1 MPIDCH
7 THVGAAEHYSG
18 QFAADLA
25 KAWGE
30 VRWEGRT
37 LEDHWEAVRGAERA
51 IVVAFDAP
59 AAGFE
64 VSNEY
69 VANYV
74 AQHPEKLIGFAS
86 VDPNRADGV
95 ERLRHAVETLP
106 LRGLKL
112 APIYQDANPVGPG
125 AMALYGEAERLGIPV
140 LTHMATT
147 FVQKSPLRHARPWL
161 MDEVGIA
168 FPGLAICLAHLGH
181 PWCEENMAVIR
192 KHPRMYSDVSA
203 LHTRPMQFYLA
214 LNAAVEYRVT
224 DKILL
229 GSDYP
234 FSTLEQSIDA
244 LRNVNAVVAGT
255 GMPPIP
261 AEVIEGIIERDSVTL
276 LGLD

>member
-1 MPIDCH
+1 MIVDCH
-7 THVGAAEHYSG
+7 THVGAAEHYSPE
-18 QFAADLA
+18 FAADLA
-25 KAWGE
+25 GAWNE

-37 LEDHWEAVRGAERA
+37 LEDHWESVKGADKA
-51 IVVAFDAP
+51 IVVAFDGQ

-64 VSNEY
+64 VPNEY
-69 VANYV
+69 VAGYV
-74 AQHPEKLIGFAS
+74 SQHPEKLIGFAS
-86 VDPNRADGV
+86 VDPNRRDAV

-112 APIYQDANPVGPG
+112 APMYQNADPVGPG
-125 AMALYGEAERLGIPV
+125 AMALYSEAARLGLPV
-140 LTHMATT
+140 ITHQATT
-147 FVQKSPLRHARPWL
+147 FLRTAPMRYARPWL

-168 FPGLAICLAHLGH
+168 FPELTICLAHLGH

-192 KHPRMYSDVSA
+192 KHPNMYSDISA
-203 LHTRPMQFYLA
+203 LDTRPMQFYFA

-224 DKILL
+224 DKLLL

-234 FSTLEQSIDA
+234 FSTLDRTIAA
-244 LRNVNAVVAGT
+244 LRNVNLVTRGT

-261 AEVIEGIIERDSVTL
+261 TEVIEGIINRDTVAL